1 MSNQTL
7 RGLSMATTVIEQE
20 LAGTDAF
27 QGLAIL
33 HEKRVNGASNGKR
46 SCGFQILLR
55 ILRLMFSIIAVF
67 KFIESQYFPQNIAYP
82 VSDHDQ
88 A

>member
-1 MSNQTL
+1 MSNQAL
-7 RGLSMATTVIEQE
+7 RALSMATTVIEQQ

-27 QGLAIL
+27 QDLAIL
-33 HEKRVNGASNGKR
+33 DEERVNAISDAERN
-46 SCGFQILLR
+46 CGFQILLR
-55 ILRLMFSIIAVF
+55 ILRLRFSIIAVF
-67 KFIESQYFPQNIAYP
+67 KFPESQHFPQNIAYP